1 MEVMAKQVGPTCKE
15 PVTVSSLRDRFSD
28 EACMCGILQGP
39 GVENS
44 DTEAEYMIAAH
55 PILTILK
62 THPCTRGSDPYMTVS
77 GGAGLS
83 GALDD
88 GVGKWR
94 LAVEPSPCRDEPA
107 VEPDGSLE
115 ESVYRA

>member
-1 MEVMAKQVGPTCKE
+1 
-15 PVTVSSLRDRFSD
+15 
-28 EACMCGILQGP
+28 MCGILQGP

-94 LAVEPSPCRDEPA
+94 LAVESHRPLVVMSLLSSPTGHLRNLSTA
-107 VEPDGSLE
+107 PDRGGGQ
-115 ESVYRA
+115 